1 MKERIYVCVIKKI
14 VDGDT
19 VDVDIDLGF
28 DTWIL
33 NERIRLHGVDCPESR
48 TSDEDERRYGLAAKQ
63 FVQDFLPIGMKV
75 ALKTVKN
82 KGKYGRVLGDFQ
94 HMAEWVNDNGKIWL
108 CDELVKAH
116 HAVRYFGQSKE
127 DIAAEHIGNRKLL
140 NYLVDEK

>member
-1 MKERIYVCVIKKI
+1 MKERQYVCLIKKI
-14 VDGDT
+14 IDGDT

-28 DTWIL
+28 NTWIS
-33 NERIRLHGVDCPESR
+33 NERIRLYGVDCPESR
-48 TSDEDERRYGLAAKQ
+48 TSDEAERPYGMAAKG

-75 ALKTVKN
+75 VLKTVKN

-94 HMAEWVNDNGKIWL
+94 HMAEWVNNNGRIWL

-127 DIAAEHIGNRKLL
+127 DIAAEHLGNRKLL
-140 NYLVDEK
+140 NYLLEEK

>member
-14 VDGDT
+14 IDGDT

-28 DTWIL
+28 NTWIL

-75 ALKTVKN
+75 ALKTVIN

-94 HMAEWVNDNGKIWL
+94 HMAEWVNGNGKIWL